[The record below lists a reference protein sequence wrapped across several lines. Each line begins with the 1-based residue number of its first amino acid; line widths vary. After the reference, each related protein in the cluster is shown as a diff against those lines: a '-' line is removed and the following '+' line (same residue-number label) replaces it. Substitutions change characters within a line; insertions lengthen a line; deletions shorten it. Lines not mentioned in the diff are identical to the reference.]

1 MLLGRPGEA
10 EYIVHITEDV
20 VEAREHT
27 VDNALEGTP
36 CIPQAEWH
44 FLEKK
49 SAKRR
54 DDGGLGDGRE
64 TYWHLPVGFGQINQ

>member
-20 VEAREHT
+20 VEARKHT
-27 VDNALEGTP
+27 VNNALEGTS

-49 SAKRR
+49 IAKRR
-54 DDGGLGDGRE
+54 DEGGFRDGQK
-64 TYWHLPVGFGQINQ
+64 TYWNLPVGLG